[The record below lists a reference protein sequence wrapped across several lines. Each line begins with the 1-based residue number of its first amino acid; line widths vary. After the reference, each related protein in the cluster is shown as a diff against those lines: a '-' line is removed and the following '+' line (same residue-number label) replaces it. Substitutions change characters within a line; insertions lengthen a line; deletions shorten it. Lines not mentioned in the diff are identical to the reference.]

1 MSIWLNNKKLIPNT
15 RFFAFEKSDHIL
27 FLEETKKFIAELI
40 KFSQISIMS
49 KNVSDQLVEVLVE
62 AGIKR
67 IYAVTGDSLNHV
79 NAAVC
84 RNGKIKWI
92 HVRHEETAAY
102 AAGAEAYLNGL
113 ACCAGSSGPGH
124 VHLINGLYDAHR
136 SSASVLAIASTIPSK
151 EFGTGYFQETNTIKL
166 FDDCSCYNQVAITPA
181 QLPRMLQAALQHA
194 VHKKGVAVIGLPGDI
209 TDLPAIEAE
218 TTTILFRNRAVVRPS
233 DEEMLQLAALLNSH
247 KKVTLFCGLGAAES
261 HKEILQLAEKLKS
274 PVAYSYKAKMAIQHD
289 NPFEVGLT
297 GLLGIP
303 SAYHSMHE
311 CELLVLLG
319 TDFPYTTFMPVK
331 NKIVQIDIK
340 PENLGRRAKL
350 DLGLCG
356 DVKDTLQLLI
366 PMIAL
371 KKDAN
376 FLDQQLEFYKEVKK
390 NLQVYVND
398 PGKPNA
404 IHPEFVASVINELA
418 AHDAIF
424 TVDTGMCCVWAARYI
439 NGTGERK
446 MLGSYNHGSMANAM
460 PQAIGAALACPGK
473 QVIAFCGD
481 GGLSMMMGDL
491 MTIVQYKLP
500 VKIIVFNNRSLG
512 MVKLEMEVAGIPDHE
527 TDMLNPDF
535 TKIAE
540 AMGMPG
546 ITIIDPIEVRPLL
559 EMVFLQEGPILVT
572 IQTDPNALAMP
583 PKLEFDQ
590 MKGMALYMG
599 KMMLSGRMD
608 EAFNIISSNYKHL
621 GEVL

>member
-1 MSIWLNNKKLIPNT
+1 MSRNI
-15 RFFAFEKSDHIL
+15 
-27 FLEETKKFIAELI
+27 
-40 KFSQISIMS
+40 
-49 KNVSDQLVEVLVE
+49 SDQLVEILVE
-62 AGIKR
+62 AGIQR

-79 NAAVC
+79 NAAVY

-102 AAGAEAYLNGL
+102 AAGAEAHLNGL

-136 SSASVLAIASTIPSK
+136 SSASVLAIASTLPTK
-151 EFGTGYFQETNTIKL
+151 EFGTGYFQETNTTKL
-166 FDDCSCYNQVAITPA
+166 FDDCSCYNQIATTPA

-194 VHKKGVAVIGLPGDI
+194 VHKKGVAVLGLPGDI
-209 TDLPAIEAE
+209 TNLPAVAAE
-218 TTTILFRNRAVVRPS
+218 TTTMLFRNKPVVRPS
-233 DEEMLQLAALLNSH
+233 ENELLQLAALLNSQ
-247 KKVTLFCGLGAAES
+247 KKVTIFCGLGAAEA
-261 HKEILQLAEKLKS
+261 HTEIIQLAEKLKA
-274 PVAYSYKAKMAIQHD
+274 PVAYSYKGKMAIQYD
-289 NPFEVGLT
+289 NPYEVGLT

-303 SAYHSMHE
+303 SAYQSMNE
-311 CELLVLLG
+311 CELLLLLG
-319 TDFPYTTFMPVK
+319 TDFPYTPFMPVQ

-356 DVKDTLQLLI
+356 DVKDTLQALI
-366 PMIAL
+366 PLIKM
-371 KKDAN
+371 KEDAT
-376 FLDQQLEFYKEVKK
+376 FLAQQLEFYKEVKK
-390 NLQVYVND
+390 NLLIYVKD

-439 NGTGERK
+439 DGTGDRK
-446 MLGSYNHGSMANAM
+446 ILGSFNHGSMANAM
-460 PQAIGAALACPGK
+460 PQAIGATFACPGK

-500 VKIIVFNNRSLG
+500 VKIIVFNNHSLG
-512 MVKLEMEVAGIPDHE
+512 MVKLEMEVAGIPDRE

-546 ITIIDPIEVRPLL
+546 ITINDPGKVKPVL
-559 EMVFLQEGPILVT
+559 EKAFLQEGPVLIT

-583 PKLEFDQ
+583 PILEFDQ
-590 MKGMALYMG
+590 MKGFALYMG

-608 EAFNIISSNYKHL
+608 EVFKTISSNYKHL
-621 GEVL
+621 SEIL

>member
-1 MSIWLNNKKLIPNT
+1 MNKNI
-15 RFFAFEKSDHIL
+15 
-27 FLEETKKFIAELI
+27 
-40 KFSQISIMS
+40 
-49 KNVSDQLVEVLVE
+49 SDQLVEALVD
-62 AGIKR
+62 AGIQR

-79 NAAVC
+79 NAAVH

-92 HVRHEETAAY
+92 HVRHEETAAF
-102 AAGAEAYLNGL
+102 AAGAEAQLNGL

-136 SSASVLAIASTIPSK
+136 SSASVLAIASTLPTK
-151 EFGTGYFQETNTIKL
+151 EFGTSYFQETNTIKL
-166 FDDCSCYNQVAITPA
+166 FDDCSCYNQVAATPS

-194 VHKKGVAVIGLPGDI
+194 VHKKGVAVLGLPGDI
-209 TDLPAIEAE
+209 TDLPAVEAE
-218 TTTILFRNRAVVRPS
+218 TTTILFRNRPVVRPS
-233 DEEMLQLAALLNSH
+233 EDELVQLAELLNSH
-247 KKVTLFCGLGAAES
+247 KNVTIYCGLGAAEA
-261 HKEILQLAEKLKS
+261 HKEVIQLAEKLKA

-289 NPFEVGLT
+289 NPYEVGLT

-311 CELLVLLG
+311 CELLILLG
-319 TDFPYTTFMPVK
+319 TDFPYTPFMPVE

-340 PENLGRRAKL
+340 PETLGRRAKL
-350 DLGLCG
+350 DMGLCG
-356 DVKDTLQLLI
+356 DVKDTLQTLM
-366 PMIAL
+366 PMIEI
-371 KKDAN
+371 KEDTT
-376 FLDQQLEFYKEVKK
+376 FLDLQVKFYKEVKK
-390 NLQVYVND
+390 NLLIYVKD

-404 IHPEFVASVINELA
+404 IHPEFVVSIINELA
-418 AHDAIF
+418 AKDAIF

-439 NGTGERK
+439 EGTGERK
-446 MLGSYNHGSMANAM
+446 MLGSFNHGSMANAM

-491 MTIVQYKLP
+491 MTIIQYKLP
-500 VKIIVFNNRSLG
+500 VKIIVFNNRTLG
-512 MVKLEMEVAGIPDHE
+512 MVKLEMEVAGIPDQE

-535 TKIAE
+535 AKIAE

-546 ITIIDPIEVRPLL
+546 ITINDPGYVKSEL
-559 EMVFLQEGPILVT
+559 EKAFLQEGPLLVSV
-572 IQTDPNALAMP
+572 QTDPNALAMP

-590 MKGMALYMG
+590 MKGLTLFMG

-608 EAFNIISSNYKHL
+608 EVFNIISSNYKHL
-621 GEVL
+621 DELL

>member
-1 MSIWLNNKKLIPNT
+1 
-15 RFFAFEKSDHIL
+15 
-27 FLEETKKFIAELI
+27 
-40 KFSQISIMS
+40 MS
-49 KNVSDQLVEVLVE
+49 KNISDQLVEILVE
-62 AGIKR
+62 AGIQR

-79 NAAVC
+79 NAAVY

-102 AAGAEAYLNGL
+102 AAGAEAQLNGL

-124 VHLINGLYDAHR
+124 VHLINGLYDAHH
-136 SSASVLAIASTIPSK
+136 SSVPVLAIASTIPTK
-151 EFGTGYFQETNTIKL
+151 EFGTGYFQETNIIKL
-166 FDDCSCYNQVAITPA
+166 FDDCSCYNQVATTPA

-194 VHKKGVAVIGLPGDI
+194 VHKKGVAVLGLPGDL
-209 TDLPAIEAE
+209 TNLPAVAAE
-218 TTTILFRNRAVVRPS
+218 TTTVLFRNRPVVRPS
-233 DEEMLQLAALLNSH
+233 EDELLQLATMLNSH
-247 KKVTLFCGLGAAES
+247 KKVTIFCGLGAAEA
-261 HKEILQLAEKLKS
+261 HKEIIQLAEKLKA
-274 PVAYSYKAKMAIQHD
+274 PVAYSYKGKMAIQYD

-297 GLLGIP
+297 GLLGIA

-319 TDFPYTTFMPVK
+319 TDFPYTPFMPVE
-331 NKIVQIDIK
+331 NKIIQIDIK
-340 PENLGRRAKL
+340 PEILGRRAKL
-350 DLGLCG
+350 DMGLCG
-356 DVKDTLQLLI
+356 DVKDTLQALM
-366 PMIAL
+366 PMIEV
-371 KKDAN
+371 KEDAT
-376 FLDQQLEFYKEVKK
+376 FLGIQLEFYKEVKK
-390 NLQVYVND
+390 NLQIYVKD
-398 PGKPNA
+398 PGKSNA

-418 AHDAIF
+418 AKDAIF

-439 NGTGERK
+439 DGTGERK
-446 MLGSYNHGSMANAM
+446 MLGSFNHGSMANAM
-460 PQAIGAALACPGK
+460 PQAIGAALARPGK

-512 MVKLEMEVAGIPDHE
+512 MVKLEMEVAGIPDRE

-535 TKIAE
+535 TRIAE

-546 ITIIDPIEVRPLL
+546 LTINDPGEVKSGL
-559 EMVFLQEGPILVT
+559 EKAFLQEGPVLVT

-590 MKGMALYMG
+590 MKGLTLYMG
-599 KMMLSGRMD
+599 KMILSGRMD
-608 EAFNIISSNYKHL
+608 EVFKIISSNYKHL

>member
-1 MSIWLNNKKLIPNT
+1 
-15 RFFAFEKSDHIL
+15 
-27 FLEETKKFIAELI
+27 
-40 KFSQISIMS
+40 MS

-67 IYAVTGDSLNHV
+67 IYAVTGDSLNHI
-79 NAAVC
+79 NAAVH

-102 AAGAEAYLNGL
+102 AAGAEAQLNGL

-136 SSASVLAIASTIPSK
+136 SSASVLAVASTIPTK
-151 EFGTGYFQETNTIKL
+151 EFGTSYFQETNTIKL
-166 FDDCSCYNQVAITPA
+166 FEDCSCYNQIANTPA
-181 QLPRMLQAALQHA
+181 QLPRMLQAALQNA

-209 TDLPAIEAE
+209 ANLPAVPAE
-218 TTTILFRNRAVVRPS
+218 TTSLIFRNRPVVRPS
-233 DEEMLQLAALLNSH
+233 EDELSQLAILLNSH
-247 KKVTLFCGLGAAES
+247 KKVTIFCGLGAAEA
-261 HKEILQLAEKLKS
+261 HKEIIQLAEKLKA
-274 PVAYSYKAKMAIQHD
+274 PVAYSYKAKMAIQYD
-289 NPFEVGLT
+289 NPYEVGLT

-319 TDFPYTTFMPVK
+319 TDFPYTSFMPVE

-340 PENLGRRAKL
+340 PETLGRRAKL
-350 DLGLCG
+350 EMGLCG
-356 DVKDTLQLLI
+356 DVKDTLQALM
-366 PMIAL
+366 PMIEMKEDATFL
-371 KKDAN
+371 KM
-376 FLDQQLEFYKEVKK
+376 QLKFYDEVKK
-390 NLQVYVND
+390 KLLIYVND
-398 PGKPNA
+398 SGKPDA
-404 IHPEFVASVINELA
+404 IHPEFVVSVINELA
-418 AHDAIF
+418 AKDAIF
-424 TVDTGMCCVWAARYI
+424 TVDTGMSCVWAARYI
-439 NGTGERK
+439 NGTGGRK
-446 MLGSYNHGSMANAM
+446 MLGSFNHGTMANAM

-491 MTIVQYKLP
+491 MTIIQYKLP
-500 VKIIVFNNRSLG
+500 VKVIVFNNRTLG
-512 MVKLEMEVAGIPDHE
+512 MVKLEMEVAGIPDLE
-527 TDMLNPDF
+527 TEMMNPDF

-546 ITIIDPIEVRPLL
+546 ITINDPGEVKSEL
-559 EMVFLQEGPILVT
+559 EKAFLQEGPVLIN

-590 MKGMALYMG
+590 MKGMALYIG

-608 EAFNIISSNYKHL
+608 EVFKIISSNYKHL
-621 GEVL
+621 GELL

>member
-1 MSIWLNNKKLIPNT
+1 MK
-15 RFFAFEKSDHIL
+15 
-27 FLEETKKFIAELI
+27 
-40 KFSQISIMS
+40 
-49 KNVSDQLVEVLVE
+49 KNVSDQLVGVLVE

-67 IYAVTGDSLNHV
+67 IYAITGDSLNHV
-79 NAAVC
+79 NAAVH

-102 AAGAEAYLNGL
+102 AAGAEAQLNGL

-166 FDDCSCYNQVAITPA
+166 FDDCSCYNQVAATPE
-181 QLPRMLQAALQHA
+181 QLPRMLQSALQHA
-194 VHKKGVAVIGLPGDI
+194 LQNKGVAVLGLPGDI
-209 TDLPAIEAE
+209 TSLTAVKAE
-218 TTTILFRNRAVVRPS
+218 TTTMLFRSHPVIRPS
-233 DEEMLQLAALLNSH
+233 DSELLQFADLLNSFT
-247 KKVTLFCGLGAAES
+247 KITIFCGLGAADA
-261 HKEILQLAEKLKS
+261 HKEVLDLAGKLKA
-274 PVAYSYKAKMAIQHD
+274 PVAYSYKAKMAIQYD
-289 NPFEVGLT
+289 NPYEVGLT
-297 GLLGIP
+297 GLLGFP

-311 CELLVLLG
+311 CELLLLLG
-319 TDFPYTTFMPVK
+319 TDFPYTPFMPVK

-340 PENLGRRAKL
+340 PENLGRRARL

-356 DVKDTLQLLI
+356 DVKDTLQALI
-366 PMIAL
+366 PLLENKNTETFLSHQL
-371 KKDAN
+371 K
-376 FLDQQLEFYKEVKK
+376 FYKEVKK
-390 NLQVYVND
+390 KLHVYVED
-398 PGKPNA
+398 PGKPDA
-404 IHPEFVASVINELA
+404 IHPEFVASVINDLA
-418 AHDAIF
+418 NKDAIF

-439 NGTGERK
+439 DGTGERK
-446 MLGSYNHGSMANAM
+446 MLGSFNHGSMANAM
-460 PQAIGAALACPGK
+460 PQSIGASFASPGT

-481 GGLSMMMGDL
+481 GGLSMMLGDL

-512 MVKLEMEVAGIPDHE
+512 MVKLEMEVAGIADLE

-535 TKIAE
+535 VKIAE

-546 ITIIDPIEVRPLL
+546 IAIHDPAEVKPGIDKAFNL
-559 EMVFLQEGPILVT
+559 EGPVLVNIL
-572 IQTDPNALAMP
+572 TDPYALAMP

-590 MKGMALYMG
+590 LKGYSLFMG

-608 EAFNIISSNYKHL
+608 EVFKIISSNYKHL
-621 GEVL
+621 GEVI